1 MTQPPDT
8 PKPDAV
14 AAYKIILR
22 DIIDQRPSGT
32 RQRLADALSTNR
44 SFITQ
49 IINPAYAI
57 PVPAQHLAAIFRVCH
72 LSSAERDRF
81 LKAYRQAHPGRPV
94 AVAEQAVTRLLHIAL
109 PDLGSE
115 AKNRSL
121 DRLMRTI
128 AASIGELLAEPDTKA
143 ATREPVP
150 APARRRTR
158 S

>member
-1 MTQPPDT
+1 MVPPSDT
-8 PKPDAV
+8 PKPDMV
-14 AAYKIILR
+14 TAYKTILR
-22 DIIDQRPSGT
+22 DIIDRRPSGT
-32 RQRLADALSTNR
+32 RQRLADALATNR

-49 IINPAYAI
+49 ITNPAYAI

-72 LSSAERDRF
+72 FSPAERDQF

-94 AVAEQAVTRLLHIAL
+94 AVAEHAATRVLHVVL

-121 DRLMRTI
+121 DRLLRTF
-128 AASIGELLAEPDTKA
+128 AANISELLAEPDGPPA
-143 ATREPVP
+143 AQEQEPG
-150 APARRRTR
+150 PARRRTR

>member
-1 MTQPPDT
+1 MMPPDT
-8 PKPDAV
+8 PKLDAV
-14 AAYKIILR
+14 AAYKTILR

-32 RQRLADALSTNR
+32 RQRLADALATNR

-72 LSSAERDRF
+72 FSSAERERF

-94 AVAEQAVTRLLHIAL
+94 AVAEQAATRVLHIAL

-115 AKNRSL
+115 AKNRAL
-121 DRLMRTI
+121 DRLLRTF
-128 AASIGELLAEPDTKA
+128 AASIGELLIEPDAQPDTQEPA
-143 ATREPVP
+143 AG
-150 APARRRTR
+150 PARRRR
-158 S
+158 SP